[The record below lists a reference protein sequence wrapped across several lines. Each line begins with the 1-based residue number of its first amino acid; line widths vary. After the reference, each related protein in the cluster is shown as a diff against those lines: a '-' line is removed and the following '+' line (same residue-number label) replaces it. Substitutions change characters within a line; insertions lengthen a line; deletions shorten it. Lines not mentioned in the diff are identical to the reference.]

1 MIRQIQHYEIDEC
14 VSVIKASFKNIAEE
28 FNITKE
34 NSPNYVLFSVDNEK
48 LKSQYNNGR
57 LMFAAIDKDKIIGYY
72 SLEIYNNE
80 CEINN
85 LCVLPEYR
93 HRGIG
98 AMLLKHAVN
107 IANENKLNKIKISIV
122 EENIE
127 LKKWYE
133 NFGFIQT
140 HTQKFDFF
148 SFTCGYME
156 MIL

>member
-1 MIRQIQHYEIDEC
+1 MIRQIKQYEIEEC
-14 VSVIKASFKNIAEE
+14 VSVIKNSFKDIAEK

-34 NSPNYVLFSVDNEK
+34 NSPNYVLFSTDSKK
-48 LKSQYNNGR
+48 LKSQFNNGR
-57 LMFAAIDKDKIIGYY
+57 LMFADIDNESIIGYY
-72 SLEIYNNE
+72 SLDVSNKE

-85 LCVLPEYR
+85 LCVIPEYR
-93 HRGIG
+93 HKGIG
-98 AMLLKHAVN
+98 TMLLKHA
-107 IANENKLNKIKISIV
+107 IIKAKELELNKITISIV
-122 EENIE
+122 EENIK

-133 NFGFIQT
+133 EFGFVHT